1 MYKYGGTKRRY
12 RRRHGGVGFS
22 TMNAKESDEYV
33 SELSKKKNK
42 EELERLS
49 DAMQS
54 GNPYTYKV
62 YEGEGTGTR
71 TPSPMPAAQRV
82 ITERARTNSE
92 KGGRRREERA
102 ARRRTRKHK
111 KHGRKTRHRR

>member
-1 MYKYGGTKRRY
+1 MYKYGGTKRRHH
-12 RRRHGGVGFS
+12 RRHGGVGFS
-22 TMNAKESDEYV
+22 NMSSKKADEYV
-33 SELSKKKNK
+33 SDLSKKKNK

-49 DAMQS
+49 AAVHS
-54 GNPYTYKV
+54 GNPYKV
-62 YEGEGTGTR
+62 YEGEGTESR

-82 ITERARTNSE
+82 ITERARSNSE
-92 KGGRRREERA
+92 RKEDEVKKEGA

>member
-1 MYKYGGTKRRY
+1 
-12 RRRHGGVGFS
+12 
-22 TMNAKESDEYV
+22 MNAKESDEYV

-92 KGGRRREERA
+92 RKEDEVKKEGA

-111 KHGRKTRHRR
+111 KHARKTRHRR

>member
-1 MYKYGGTKRRY
+1 MYKYGGTKRRH
-12 RRRHGGVGFS
+12 RRRHGGEGFS
-22 TMNAKESDEYV
+22 NMNVRESDEYV
-33 SELSKKKNK
+33 SELSKRKNK

-49 DAMQS
+49 ES
-54 GNPYTYKV
+54 KEGKGKPFKV

-92 KGGRRREERA
+92 RKEDEVKKEGA